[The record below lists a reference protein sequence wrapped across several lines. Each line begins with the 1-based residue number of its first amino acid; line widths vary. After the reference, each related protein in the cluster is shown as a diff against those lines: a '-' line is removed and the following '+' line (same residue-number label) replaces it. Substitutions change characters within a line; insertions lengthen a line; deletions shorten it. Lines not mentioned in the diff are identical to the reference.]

1 MELQASLERVDDE
14 RSRLHIVIP
23 ANDTNTLID
32 QFLIALAYQN
42 NITPEEGQELEDAAI
57 ARLGRKAV
65 YDNLN
70 ASITQYAFPFAA
82 EGQGI
87 V

>member
-1 MELQASLERVDDE
+1 MELQASLERVDDD

-42 NITPEEGQELEDAAI
+42 NINPEEGQ
-57 ARLGRKAV
+57 
-65 YDNLN
+65 
-70 ASITQYAFPFAA
+70 
-82 EGQGI
+82 
-87 V
+87 